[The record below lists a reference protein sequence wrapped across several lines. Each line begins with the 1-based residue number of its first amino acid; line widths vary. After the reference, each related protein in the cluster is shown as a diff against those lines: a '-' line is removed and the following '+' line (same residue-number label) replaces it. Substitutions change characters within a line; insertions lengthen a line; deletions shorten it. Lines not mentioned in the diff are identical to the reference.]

1 MPPFNPAR
9 IVGRDDNRAMAD
21 EAKDGRGLGTGPM
34 LLIGGAAFVLTMA
47 GLQQVGNIVGP
58 VFLALTLAITVRPVT
73 HWFAERG
80 APGWVGTVAVL
91 LILYVALLGM
101 VFALGASIA
110 QLATT
115 LPDYSD
121 RFTELYQQALGQ
133 LTHLGVSTTALSN
146 IQDQFNFS
154 SILGVLQTLLGQVQS
169 VTTGLLFVLLSLAF
183 LVLDTADL
191 SARTAAL
198 HKARPHLVDA
208 ISDFAWRV
216 RRYWLFSAIFG
227 VILAVGDW
235 IALVV
240 LGIPF
245 PLTWAVVAFIC
256 NFIPNIGFVVAV
268 IPPALLALLTH
279 GPREAILV
287 LIAYVL
293 ISFVVQTL
301 LLPKFMGD
309 AVGLNTTTTFVSLV
323 FWAGII
329 GGLGAVLAIPLTL
342 FVKAVVIDST
352 PRLAWLGSFLSTDAA
367 VRHGGVRP
375 VTPSVTLRRPRRDR
389 ADRAR

>member
-1 MPPFNPAR
+1 
-9 IVGRDDNRAMAD
+9 
-21 EAKDGRGLGTGPM
+21 M

-47 GLQQVGNIVGP
+47 GLREIGNIIGP

-91 LILYVALLGM
+91 LILYVVLLGM
-101 VFALGASIA
+101 VFVLGASIA

-121 RFTELYQQALGQ
+121 RFTELYQQVLAQLGR
-133 LTHLGVSTTALSN
+133 LGVSEGALAN
-146 IQDQFNFS
+146 VQDQFNFG
-154 SILGVLQTLLGQVQS
+154 SILGLVQTLLGQLQS

-191 SARTAAL
+191 SARTQRL
-198 HKARPHLVDA
+198 REARPHLVAA
-208 ISDFAWRV
+208 IEDFSWRV

-227 VILAVGDW
+227 LILAVADW
-235 IALVV
+235 LAL
-240 LGIPF
+240 LLLDIPF

-268 IPPALLALLTH
+268 IPPALLALLTQ
-279 GPREAILV
+279 GPRAALLV
-287 LIAYVL
+287 LAAYVL

-342 FVKAVVIDST
+342 FAKALVIDST
-352 PRLAWLGSFLSTDAA
+352 PRLSWLGSLLSTEDA
-367 VRHGGVRP
+367 VRSAPVRP
-375 VTPSVTLRRPRRDR
+375 AAPSVRLPRPRRR
-389 ADRAR
+389 SAGRGR

>member
-1 MPPFNPAR
+1 
-9 IVGRDDNRAMAD
+9 MAD
-21 EAKDGRGLGTGPM
+21 TASDGRGLGTGLM

-47 GLQQVGNIVGP
+47 GLREIGNIIGP

-91 LILYVALLGM
+91 LILYVVLLGM
-101 VFALGASIA
+101 VFVLGASIA

-121 RFTELYQQALGQ
+121 RFTELYQQVLAQLGR
-133 LTHLGVSTTALSN
+133 LGVSEGALAN
-146 IQDQFNFS
+146 VQDQFNFG
-154 SILGVLQTLLGQVQS
+154 SILGLVQTLLGQLQS

-191 SARTAAL
+191 SARTQRL
-198 HKARPHLVDA
+198 REARPHLVAA
-208 ISDFAWRV
+208 IEDFSWRV

-227 VILAVGDW
+227 LILAVADW
-235 IALVV
+235 LAL
-240 LGIPF
+240 LLLDIPF

-268 IPPALLALLTH
+268 IPPALLALLTQ
-279 GPREAILV
+279 GPRAALLV
-287 LIAYVL
+287 LAAYVL

-342 FVKAVVIDST
+342 FAKALVIDST
-352 PRLAWLGSFLSTDAA
+352 PRLSWLGSLLSTEDA
-367 VRHGGVRP
+367 VRSAPVRP
-375 VTPSVTLRRPRRDR
+375 AAPSVRLPRPRRR
-389 ADRAR
+389 SAGRGR

>member
-1 MPPFNPAR
+1 
-9 IVGRDDNRAMAD
+9 MAD
-21 EAKDGRGLGTGPM
+21 TASDGRGLGTGLM

-47 GLQQVGNIVGP
+47 GLREIGNIIGP

-91 LILYVALLGM
+91 LILYIVLLGM
-101 VFALGASIA
+101 VFVLGASIA

-121 RFTELYQQALGQ
+121 RFTELYQQVLAQLGR
-133 LTHLGVSTTALSN
+133 LGVSEGALAN
-146 IQDQFNFS
+146 VQDQFNFG
-154 SILGVLQTLLGQVQS
+154 SILGLVQTLLGQLQS

-191 SARTAAL
+191 SARTQRL
-198 HKARPHLVDA
+198 REARPHLVAA
-208 ISDFAWRV
+208 IEDFSWRV

-227 VILAVGDW
+227 LILAVADW
-235 IALVV
+235 LAL
-240 LGIPF
+240 LLLDIPF

-268 IPPALLALLTH
+268 IPPALLALLTQ
-279 GPREAILV
+279 GPRAALLV
-287 LIAYVL
+287 LAAYVL

-309 AVGLNTTTTFVSLV
+309 AVGGHRPDRPRDPAHPLRQGPRHRLDTPAELAREPAVDRGRGPERAGQTRSPIRTAPTTSATQ
-323 FWAGII
+323 
-329 GGLGAVLAIPLTL
+329 
-342 FVKAVVIDST
+342 
-352 PRLAWLGSFLSTDAA
+352 
-367 VRHGGVRP
+367 
-375 VTPSVTLRRPRRDR
+375 RRPRSLTRTLSIACTASPWTRSVTSTPASRR
-389 ADRAR
+389 ACA